1 MVLLWRLLLAH
12 IIADFPLQTDAVF
25 AVKRDI
31 KWGVFLHGT
40 LFLLTALLLTG
51 PYLRFPAVIGGL
63 VFLWLFHVAVD
74 KTKLELAGRGL
85 GDHLGYF
92 LLDQA
97 LHIGAIVLICS
108 FLNRHSGVT
117 ATASDA
123 AAIVPRLKLGAA
135 YTLSIWA
142 SPLLIYYIRR
152 LFSSRPGDVNIR
164 QRGLW
169 RILGYLERG
178 SLTAVII
185 QGGWWPA
192 LAPAIFLPR
201 TLLWAAGKRSRP
213 SFGGVL
219 LGAMMAV
226 AAGLWVRAL

>member
-12 IIADFPLQTDAVF
+12 VIADFPLQTDAVF

-51 PYLRFPAVIGGL
+51 PYLRTPAVIGGL
-63 VFLWLFHVAVD
+63 IFLWLFHVAVD
-74 KTKLELAGRGL
+74 KTKLALADRGL

-108 FLNRHSGVT
+108 FLNHHPGVT
-117 ATASDA
+117 MTAPDSG
-123 AAIVPRLKLGAA
+123 AITARLKLGTA

-142 SPLLIYYIRR
+142 SPILVFYIRR
-152 LFSSRPGDVNIR
+152 LFASRQADLKIR
-164 QRGLW
+164 PRGLW

-178 SLTAVII
+178 SLTVVVI
-185 QGGWWPA
+185 QAGRWPL
-192 LAPAIFLPR
+192 LAPAVFLPR
-201 TLLWAAGKRSRP
+201 AALWAAGKLGHHSHWD
-213 SFGGVL
+213 VL
-219 LGAMMAV
+219 LGSIAAI
-226 AAGLWVRAL
+226 AAGLWIRTL